1 MDDEQLEEFMSKLK
15 QEGIDPDQIIY
26 SLSIQDV
33 LVCMDYVFDDELA
46 SMPLDKIK
54 ELIAIGTNAIGNF
67 PWHDVITLALI
78 KARRKENG

>member
-1 MDDEQLEEFMSKLK
+1 MDDDQLEDFMEKLK
-15 QEGIDPDQIIY
+15 QEGIDPGQIIY

-54 ELIAIGTNAIGNF
+54 ELIAIGTNAAEGL
-67 PWHDVITLALI
+67 PWHDVITCALNQS
-78 KARRKENG
+78 RRNKNA